1 MEVFAAESLTYNGK
15 EGRLIV
21 QRCVFNV
28 SGSVVLLRG
37 AREMHGDLVAKGC
50 ACARLRLSGVCNHVY
65 GPAELRSH
73 ARVFSLRTLHRTLRT
88 AAAPS
93 MYL

>member
-28 SGSVVLLRG
+28 SGSACVVEG
-37 AREMHGDLVAKGC
+37 
-50 ACARLRLSGVCNHVY
+50 
-65 GPAELRSH
+65 
-73 ARVFSLRTLHRTLRT
+73 RT
-88 AAAPS
+88 
-93 MYL
+93 